1 VYLAAMVTFLQDEI
15 DGIMEITVNE
25 NNQSKKKN
33 TGLNLQNRDSD

>member
-1 VYLAAMVTFLQDEI
+1 MAAQVTFLQDVI
-15 DGIMEITVNE
+15 DNIMEITVNE

>member
-1 VYLAAMVTFLQDEI
+1 MYLAAIVTFLQDEI

-33 TGLNLQNRDSD
+33 IGLNLQNRDSD

>member
-1 VYLAAMVTFLQDEI
+1 VYLAAIVTFLQDEI

-33 TGLNLQNRDSD
+33 IGLNLQNRDSD

>member
-1 VYLAAMVTFLQDEI
+1 MYLAAMVTFLQDEI

-33 TGLNLQNRDSD
+33 IGLNLQNRDSD

>member
-33 TGLNLQNRDSD
+33 IGLNLQNRDSD